1 MANSFNVPF
10 DFNPTSVSVKT
21 SSYTIPAGSYAY
33 VINASDDDFTIDG
46 TAAFENPD
54 SGSTQLVSYGTNYDY
69 TVTQSGHFTIAL
81 YHAAGTS
88 GSQALIQI
96 APDGSNFYVLIT
108 SFIGSG
114 NETKFENIFLN
125 KGAVIRGSR
134 NSSSSGATRLFYSSC
149 REGIVSGGF
158 WVPTGTQLNGDRYTV
173 ALFNEIS

>member
-33 VINASDDDFTIDG
+33 VINASDDDFTING

-54 SGSTQLVSYGTNYDY
+54 SGSTQLASQGTNYDY

-81 YHAAGTS
+81 YHAWNSNTTS
-88 GSQALIQI
+88 ASVSI
-96 APDGSNFYVLIT
+96 APDGSSFYTLIVST
-108 SFIGSG
+108 ISSG
-114 NETKFENIFLN
+114 NETKFENVFLN

-134 NSSSSGATRLFYSSC
+134 GSNSSGATRMYYSSC